1 MRNVKRFL
9 SLLTIFALLCLL
21 PYPSSRAR
29 LDDDRVPFTIVWL
42 ADTQDMAY
50 SKYNHAL
57 QKMGKWIMDNQKA
70 MNIRY
75 ILQTGDAVDNGASDR
90 QWREFD
96 EMYLQFR
103 GKIPYLSAAGNHEV
117 KKHGYLEYLQRAQ
130 VKDIPKE
137 NRFRDGESAYSTL
150 EISGVKLIFVA
161 IGFGVEKESVDWVN
175 GVLQQHRDYTAILL
189 IHDYLQ
195 TGGRFGITGKA
206 MFHALVEP
214 NPNVRL
220 VLCGHVNGVSSRMD
234 EIDDNKDGKPDRT
247 VAQLMYDYQ
256 KAKDQCGQLRTMEFN
271 PEDRSI
277 TITTYSPVTRRYYRD
292 YMLGDRATFTLK
304 DAF

>member
-1 MRNVKRFL
+1 MKRFL
-9 SLLTIFALLCLL
+9 LLLTVFALLCVL
-21 PYPSSRAR
+21 PYSASRAKE
-29 LDDDRVPFTIVWL
+29 DDNPGSFTIIWL
-42 ADTQDMAY
+42 ADTQDMAFH
-50 SKYNHAL
+50 KYGHAL
-57 QKMGKWIMDNQKA
+57 QKMGKWIVDNQKT

-75 ILQTGDAVDNGASDR
+75 IVQTGDAVDNGASDR

-117 KKHGYLEYLQRAQ
+117 KKHGYLEYLQRVQ
-130 VKDIPKE
+130 VKDVPEE
-137 NRFRDGESAYSTL
+137 NRFRDGESTYSTL
-150 EISGVKLIFVA
+150 EISGAKLIFVA
-161 IGFGVEKESVDWVN
+161 IGYGVEKESVDWVN
-175 GVLQQHRDYTAILL
+175 EVLRQHRDYTAILL

-220 VLCGHVNGVSSRMD
+220 VLCGHVNGVSSRID
-234 EIDDNKDGKPDRT
+234 EIDDNKDGTPDRT

-256 KAKDQCGQLRTMEFN
+256 NANDKCGQLRTMVFN
-271 PEDRSI
+271 PKDHSI
-277 TITTYSPVTRRYYRD
+277 TVTTYSPVTKRYYRD
-292 YMLGDRATFTLK
+292 YMLGDKVTFTLK
-304 DAF
+304 NAF